1 MSEFYRLYPGR
12 YARERPDRVALVMGG
27 SGQTITYRQL
37 NARSNRLAHLLQ
49 SAGIRPGDHIAVLL
63 ENHPNFLEVCWVALR
78 SGLYFTPVNSHLTP
92 DEAAYIVADCG
103 ARTLISSSANR
114 EAATRCAELHPK
126 LPLRLM
132 MDGAARGFDSY
143 EDRIEG
149 FPGSEVAEEREG
161 AGMLYSSGTT
171 GRPKGVK
178 PPLSGLPPGGVTTF
192 DPVIQEFWKMGGDSV
207 FLLPGPLYHAAPLF
221 FALKTQGFG
230 GTVVCMERFDAAEAL
245 SLIERHRVTHSQ
257 WVPTMFVRMMRLPAR
272 TRHAFDLSTHAV
284 AIHGAAPCPVPLK
297 ERMIE
302 WWGPIISEF
311 YAGTERNGMTL
322 IDSEDWLRHKGSVG
336 RPVVGAVTILDD
348 AGGRVEFGDIGT
360 IYFSGGDAFEYHND
374 PDRTA
379 AARSAGGR
387 TTLGDVGHVDEDG
400 YLYLTD
406 RKDFLIIS
414 GGVNIYPQ
422 EVEDLLI
429 MHGKV
434 MDVAVVGVPND
445 DFGEEVKAV
454 VQPIG
459 GVDAGPDLERELIA
473 YCRQNLAAFKCPRS
487 IDFDAGLP
495 RLPSGKLYKRL
506 VRDRYW
512 PDRRSGIV

>member
-1 MSEFYRLYPGR
+1 MEPR
-12 YARERPDRVALVMGG
+12 
-27 SGQTITYRQL
+27 
-37 NARSNRLAHLLQ
+37 
-49 SAGIRPGDHIAVLL
+49 
-63 ENHPNFLEVCWVALR
+63 
-78 SGLYFTPVNSHLTP
+78 
-92 DEAAYIVADCG
+92 
-103 ARTLISSSANR
+103 
-114 EAATRCAELHPK
+114 
-126 LPLRLM
+126 
-132 MDGAARGFDSY
+132 RGFDSY

-348 AGGRVEFGDIGT
+348 AGVGWSLGT
-360 IYFSGGDAFEYHND
+360 SEPSTSRAETLSSITMIPTERPQLG
-374 PDRTA
+374 
-379 AARSAGGR
+379 AREGGR
-387 TTLGDVGHVDEDG
+387 LWEMWGTWMR
-400 YLYLTD
+400 TD
-406 RKDFLIIS
+406 TCI
-414 GGVNIYPQ
+414 
-422 EVEDLLI
+422 
-429 MHGKV
+429 
-434 MDVAVVGVPND
+434 
-445 DFGEEVKAV
+445 
-454 VQPIG
+454 
-459 GVDAGPDLERELIA
+459 
-473 YCRQNLAAFKCPRS
+473 
-487 IDFDAGLP
+487 
-495 RLPSGKLYKRL
+495 
-506 VRDRYW
+506 
-512 PDRRSGIV
+512 